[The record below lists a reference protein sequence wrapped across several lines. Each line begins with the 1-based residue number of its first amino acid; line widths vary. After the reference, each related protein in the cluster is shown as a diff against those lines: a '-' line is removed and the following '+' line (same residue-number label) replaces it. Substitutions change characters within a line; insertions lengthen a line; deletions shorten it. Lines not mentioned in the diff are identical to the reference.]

1 MRRMIKGAGV
11 VSSVML
17 VLALAMCIGGGV
29 TICGWLAWY
38 FGGLAVVSVIGMGVL
53 LNEREKAA

>member
-29 TICGWLAWY
+29 PISGWLEWY
-38 FGGLAVVSVIGMGVL
+38 VGALAVISVIGMGAL
-53 LNEREKAA
+53 LHE

>member
-1 MRRMIKGAGV
+1 MKQMIKSAGV

-29 TICGWLAWY
+29 AIDGWLMWY
-38 FGGLAVVSVIGMGVL
+38 FGALVVISVIGMGAL
-53 LNEREKAA
+53 LHE

>member
-1 MRRMIKGAGV
+1 MKQMIKGAGV

-29 TICGWLAWY
+29 AIDGWLLWY
-38 FGGLAVVSVIGMGVL
+38 FGGLAVVSVLGMGAL
-53 LNEREKAA
+53 LHE

>member
-1 MRRMIKGAGV
+1 MKQVIKGAGV

-29 TICGWLAWY
+29 AIDGWLMWY
-38 FGGLAVVSVIGMGVL
+38 FGALAVISVIGMGAL
-53 LNEREKAA
+53 IHE

>member
-1 MRRMIKGAGV
+1 MKQMIKGAGV

-29 TICGWLAWY
+29 AINGWLAWY
-38 FGGLAVVSVIGMGVL
+38 VGALAVVSVLGMGAL
-53 LNEREKAA
+53 LHE

>member
-1 MRRMIKGAGV
+1 MKRMIKGAGV

-29 TICGWLAWY
+29 AIDGWLAWY
-38 FGGLAVVSVIGMGVL
+38 FGALAGVSVLGMGAL
-53 LNEREKAA
+53 LHE

>member
-1 MRRMIKGAGV
+1 MKQMIKGAGV

-29 TICGWLAWY
+29 PICGWLAWY
-38 FGGLAVVSVIGMGVL
+38 VGALAVVSVLGMGAL
-53 LNEREKAA
+53 LHE

>member
-17 VLALAMCIGGGV
+17 VMALAMCIGGGV
-29 TICGWLAWY
+29 PIDGWLLWY
-38 FGGLAVVSVIGMGVL
+38 FGVLAVISVIGMGAL
-53 LNEREKAA
+53 IHE

>member
-1 MRRMIKGAGV
+1 MRQMLKNAGV

-29 TICGWLAWY
+29 PISGWLAWY
-38 FGGLAVVSVIGMGVL
+38 VGALAVVSVLGMGAL
-53 LNEREKAA
+53 LHE

>member
-1 MRRMIKGAGV
+1 MRQMLKNAGV

-29 TICGWLAWY
+29 PIDGWLAWY
-38 FGGLAVVSVIGMGVL
+38 FGALAVISVLGMGALVH
-53 LNEREKAA
+53 E